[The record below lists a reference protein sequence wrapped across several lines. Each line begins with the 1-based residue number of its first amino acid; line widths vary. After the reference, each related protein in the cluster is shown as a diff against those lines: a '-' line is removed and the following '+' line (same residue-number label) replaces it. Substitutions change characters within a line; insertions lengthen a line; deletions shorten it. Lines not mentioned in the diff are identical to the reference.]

1 MELEDAINSLGQ
13 KYPFFPVALSVVE
26 EKAKEEA
33 ELESVKRPKDELP
46 RDELERKRIEGAS
59 VENVE
64 KAEDNNSLSQAN
76 YSFNELILAQ
86 NTYGSKAV
94 SVINNYDDNHYDE
107 AKDRKLSSGF
117 DEENYMN
124 PAAAEDIKTALL
136 EISEAKEIKEKME
149 YAALFGTSTTAA
161 TNTDLR
167 DMNLWIMTH
176 PSEWLLIERDS
187 LTREVN
193 YRGY

>member
-76 YSFNELILAQ
+76 YSFDELILAQ

-94 SVINNYDDNHYDE
+94 SVINNYDE

>member
-1 MELEDAINSLGQ
+1 MELEEAINSIGQ

-94 SVINNYDDNHYDE
+94 SVINNYDE

>member
-94 SVINNYDDNHYDE
+94 SVINNSDE

>member
-94 SVINNYDDNHYDE
+94 SVINNSDE

-149 YAALFGTSTTAA
+149 YAALLGTSTTAA

>member
-86 NTYGSKAV
+86 NTYGSK
-94 SVINNYDDNHYDE
+94 E
-107 AKDRKLSSGF
+107 APSMRFLSS
-117 DEENYMN
+117 
-124 PAAAEDIKTALL
+124 
-136 EISEAKEIKEKME
+136 S
-149 YAALFGTSTTAA
+149 
-161 TNTDLR
+161 
-167 DMNLWIMTH
+167 
-176 PSEWLLIERDS
+176 
-187 LTREVN
+187 
-193 YRGY
+193 

>member
-13 KYPFFPVALSVVE
+13 KSPFFPVALSVVE

-94 SVINNYDDNHYDE
+94 SVINNYDE

-149 YAALFGTSTTAA
+149 YAALFWTSTTAA

>member
-94 SVINNYDDNHYDE
+94 SVINNYDE